1 MEDEFPELFDVCA
14 GEHVNVSMRVN
25 VSNNEEACTDK
36 AVVVVHI
43 GEETREMCSTDESE
57 ACSDDVCKGEEVQ
70 GSGEECVCVVRGEES
85 LGVEVGGGECLEGV
99 ECGEECLG
107 GEVSGVCGLR
117 REAPPLHT
125 ATPVERQQR

>member
-1 MEDEFPELFDVCA
+1 
-14 GEHVNVSMRVN
+14 
-25 VSNNEEACTDK
+25 
-36 AVVVVHI
+36 
-43 GEETREMCSTDESE
+43 MCGTEESE
-57 ACSDDVCKGEEVQ
+57 VCSDDVSRVCKGGEEVQ

-85 LGVEVGGGECLEGV
+85 LGVEVREVGGGECLEGV
-99 ECGEECLG
+99 ECGGGEECLG